1 MTEAERFRRLFDD
14 HYRPVVAFAVRRTP
28 DPEDGADIAAETF
41 AIAWR
46 RITVVPAGQE
56 RAWLFAVA
64 RKVLANWRRGTRRRD
79 ALAERLCDDLRDEAR
94 RLAAPSTGQTD
105 SIGSVVR
112 EAMTDLRSADRELLQ
127 LVAWEDL
134 TPAEAAV
141 VLSISAEAARTRLHR
156 ARTRLR
162 KILAARGVTPGT
174 APDMSDADTTTPTRT
189 AQTTGGDR

>member
-1 MTEAERFRRLFDD
+1 MTEAEHFRRLFDD
-14 HYRPVVAFAVRRTP
+14 HYGPVVAFAVRRTP
-28 DPEDGADIAAETF
+28 DPADGADIAAETF

-46 RITVVPAGQE
+46 RIAVVPAGHE

-64 RKVLANWRRGTRRRD
+64 RKVLANWRRGTRRRG

-94 RLAAPSTGQTD
+94 RLAAPATG
-105 SIGSVVR
+105 SMAAIVG
-112 EAMTDLRSADRELLQ
+112 EAMTTLRSADREVLQ
-127 LVAWEDL
+127 LVAWDGL

-162 KILAARGVTPGT
+162 QILVAQGVTPGT
-174 APDMSDADTTTPTRT
+174 TADMSGADTTAPTRT
-189 AQTTGGDR
+189 AQRTGGDR